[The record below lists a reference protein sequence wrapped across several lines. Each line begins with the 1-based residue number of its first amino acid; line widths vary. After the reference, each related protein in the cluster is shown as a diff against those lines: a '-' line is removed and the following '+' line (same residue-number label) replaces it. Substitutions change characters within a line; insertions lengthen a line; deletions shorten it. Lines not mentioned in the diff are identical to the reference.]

1 MRTYLSHFFD
11 VFQYQ
16 KEDAQFFIRAYDTIM
31 NDTETTV
38 MWNNTVQQ
46 YEQSIDCDYNAMIK
60 TADTVAEKC
69 YLHEYVTEF
78 LLFACLTKYAEPR
91 YIEKGLGYD
100 IYYNTMSDLRY
111 KVEECKLV
119 KGFPGCFVADW
130 FISFFRL
137 NRLAFGRLQF
147 EVIDFGEEYEKDGKV
162 LTAKTSVINVHI
174 PRSMEPLDEDRCD
187 KAFAMA
193 KEYYKNVVEENCA
206 FVCFSWF
213 LYPENERIL
222 SEKSNIYK
230 FMKRF
235 DLVKFGYDRDF
246 ENLWRLFD
254 TDEKNF
260 RKLPTD
266 TSLRKAYVE
275 HLKNGGKLGWGYGVF
290 FA

>member
-1 MRTYLSHFFD
+1 MRSYLSDYFKTFR
-11 VFQYQ
+11 YQ
-16 KEDAQFFIRAYDTIM
+16 AEDADFLIRAYDTIM
-31 NDTETTV
+31 CDDEAAPI
-38 MWNNTVQQ
+38 WNTAVQQ

-60 TADTVAEKC
+60 IADHVAEIC

-78 LLFACLTKYAEPR
+78 LLFACMTKHAERR
-91 YIEKGLGYD
+91 YIDKGISYD
-100 IYYNTMSDLRY
+100 VYYNTMSDLRY

-130 FISFFRL
+130 FIKFFRL
-137 NRLAFGRLQF
+137 ERLAFGRLQF
-147 EVIDFGEEYEKDGKV
+147 EIIEFGENYEKSDKI
-162 LTAKTSVINVHI
+162 LTPKTPVINVHI
-174 PRSMEPLDEDRCD
+174 PRSNTPLSEQLCD
-187 KAFAMA
+187 QAFCAA
-193 KEYYKNVVEENCA
+193 KEYYKEMVGEPCA
-206 FVCFSWF
+206 FVCYSWF
-213 LYPENERIL
+213 LYPENHHLL

-235 DLVKFGYDRDF
+235 DLIKFGYDRDF

-266 TSLRKAYVE
+266 TSMRRAYVE

-290 FA
+290 FL